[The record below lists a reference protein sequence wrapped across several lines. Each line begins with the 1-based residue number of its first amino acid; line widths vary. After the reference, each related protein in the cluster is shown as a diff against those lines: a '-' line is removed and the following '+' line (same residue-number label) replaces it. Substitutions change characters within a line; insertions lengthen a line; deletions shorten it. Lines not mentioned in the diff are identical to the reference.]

1 MQNLDE
7 FRGSEPHI
15 FLRSP
20 QGDFVALLL
29 NFDAQGVALKSN
41 AGAHGAIDLDRVIGR
56 CTQGFLRNSHRFVG
70 RREVEIS
77 ARRSQD
83 RLLRLRIE
91 TVASCFCKLM
101 GFERFENC
109 VADVGLRENSPARR
123 VTLFVDFF
131 DYALGVLDQV
141 IMATIRDAGRNP
153 RKKSLNRAL
162 LLRMRLG
169 QFFARKLDVDV
180 SRAGQP
186 QGCRQIDRQRFRTSI
201 WFGRSSEPD
210 ECAKDRDGETPAL
223 HLLSIA

>member
-1 MQNLDE
+1 M
-7 FRGSEPHI
+7 
-15 FLRSP
+15 RSP
-20 QGDFVALLL
+20 SGSFAET
-29 NFDAQGVALKSN
+29 
-41 AGAHGAIDLDRVIGR
+41 IDSGTTLASRGISSTVGSR
-56 CTQGFLRNSHRFVG
+56 CKIWTSF
-70 RREVEIS
+70 
-77 ARRSQD
+77 A
-83 RLLRLRIE
+83 
-91 TVASCFCKLM
+91 VASCFCKLM

-153 RKKSLNRAL
+153 RKKSFNRAL